1 MVELKKKDIES
12 ANKRSLRR
20 YIRNAYEASTDNEE
34 EGTGLKKAYVIQL
47 LIGINVKMKMQTKM
61 KVLLQ
66 KPMLVMQMNSKILIL
81 QINFYCESCV
91 C

>member
-20 YIRNAYEASTDNEE
+20 YIRNAYKASTDNEE

-47 LIGINVKMKMQTKM
+47 LIGINVKMKMQTKNEGSTA
-61 KVLLQ
+61 KTNVGDA
-66 KPMLVMQMNSKILIL
+66 N
-81 QINFYCESCV
+81 E
-91 C
+91 